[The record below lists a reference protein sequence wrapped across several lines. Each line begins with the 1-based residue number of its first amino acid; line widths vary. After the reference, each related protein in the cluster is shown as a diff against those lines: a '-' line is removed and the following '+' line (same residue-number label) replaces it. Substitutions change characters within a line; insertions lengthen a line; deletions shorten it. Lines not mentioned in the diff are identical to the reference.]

1 MAGSVDDVTA
11 NYIAKR
17 CRFLVEVAA
26 ILGAA
31 DAEFMAKF
39 KTRDLCLPDT
49 ESS

>member
-1 MAGSVDDVTA
+1 MDGVAA

-17 CRFLVEVAA
+17 SRFLVEVAA
-26 ILGAA
+26 IPGAA

-39 KTRDLCLPDT
+39 KPRDLCLPDT